1 VATQAQKLAALRT
14 EETRLST
21 AIATAQSGVSSFS
34 VDGFSATQFRMSDLR
49 DELTRVRK
57 SIRRLLRGGRGMLV
71 DMSAGVPGDAQ
82 DPYRSGGE
90 VLL

>member
-1 VATQAQKLAALRT
+1 
-14 EETRLST
+14 
-21 AIATAQSGVSSFS
+21 
-34 VDGFSATQFRMSDLR
+34 MSDLR

-71 DMSAGVPGDAQ
+71 DMSAGVPGDAD